1 MNQTPLEPVCVNH
14 SNQVTYV
21 RCSRCENYICT
32 DCMRSASI
40 GYQCPSCASDS
51 TPVIKGINRNR
62 FIPNQ
67 KNTQVTKFLSILLI
81 VIFLFQELTG
91 TLLVKSFALF
101 APLVTSGEWW
111 RLITAG
117 FLHGSIIHLLF
128 NVYILWVL
136 GSQLEN
142 IVGKA
147 KFILIYFGSLLGG
160 SLASYL
166 FSPFGSYSI
175 GASGAIFGLMGA
187 MLIVGRKRN
196 LDISQITT
204 LVVINVVIGFVLSGI
219 DWRAHLGGLAAGAFI
234 TWVLI
239 NATSLKGKNQR

>member
-1 MNQTPLEPVCVNH
+1 
-14 SNQVTYV
+14 
-21 RCSRCENYICT
+21 
-32 DCMRSASI
+32 MRSASI
-40 GYQCPSCASDS
+40 GYQCPACASDS
-51 TPVIKGINRNR
+51 TPVIKGVNRNR

-67 KNTQVTKFLSILLI
+67 KNTPVTKFLSILLI
-81 VIFLFQELTG
+81 AIFLLQELTG

-111 RLITAG
+111 RLISAG

-128 NVYILWVL
+128 NVYILWVI
-136 GSQLEN
+136 GSQLES
-142 IVGKA
+142 IVGNV
-147 KFILIYFGSLLGG
+147 KFIIIYFVSLLGG
-160 SLASYL
+160 SLASYW

-187 MLIVGRKRN
+187 MLVVGRKRN

-204 LVVINVVIGFVLSGI
+204 LVAINVVIGFVLSGI

-234 TWVLI
+234 TWVLL
-239 NATSLKGKNQR
+239 NATSLKEKNQR

>member
-1 MNQTPLEPVCVNH
+1 MTICINH
-14 SNQVTYV
+14 SNKETYV

-32 DCMRSASI
+32 DCMRPASI
-40 GYQCPSCASDS
+40 GYQCPSCASDT

-62 FIPNQ
+62 FIPSQ
-67 KNTQVTKFLSILLI
+67 KNTQVTKFLSIS
-81 VIFLFQELTG
+81 
-91 TLLVKSFALF
+91 LLVVYVFQFLLGDVLIANFALF
-101 APLVTSGEWW
+101 APSVTNGQWW
-111 RLITAG
+111 SLITAG

-142 IVGKA
+142 IVGKV
-147 KFILIYFGSLLGG
+147 KFIIIYFGSLLGG

-187 MLIVGRKRN
+187 MLVVGRKRN

-219 DWRAHLGGLAAGAFI
+219 DWRAHLGGLAVGAFI

>member
-1 MNQTPLEPVCVNH
+1 
-14 SNQVTYV
+14 
-21 RCSRCENYICT
+21 
-32 DCMRSASI
+32 MRSASI
-40 GYQCPSCASDS
+40 GYQCPACASDS
-51 TPVIKGINRNR
+51 TPIIKGINRNR

-67 KNTQVTKFLSILLI
+67 KNTPVTKFLSISLI
-81 VIFLFQELTG
+81 AIFLLQELTG

-111 RLITAG
+111 RLISAG

-128 NVYILWVL
+128 NVYILWVI
-136 GSQLEN
+136 GSQLES
-142 IVGKA
+142 IVGKVN
-147 KFILIYFGSLLGG
+147 FVIIYFVSLLGG

-187 MLIVGRKRN
+187 MLVVGRKRN

-204 LVVINVVIGFVLSGI
+204 LVAINVVIGFVLSGI

-234 TWVLI
+234 AWVLL
-239 NATSLKGKNQR
+239 NATSLKEKNQR

>member
-1 MNQTPLEPVCVNH
+1 MSYCNYH
-14 SNQVTYV
+14 SEKETNVK
-21 RCSRCENYICT
+21 CSRCENYICV

-40 GYQCPSCASDS
+40 GYQCPACASDS

-67 KNTQVTKFLSILLI
+67 KNTPVTKFLSISLI
-81 VIFLFQELTG
+81 VIFLLQELTG

-111 RLITAG
+111 RLISAG

-128 NVYILWVL
+128 NVYILWVI
-136 GSQLEN
+136 GSQLES
-142 IVGKA
+142 IVGNI
-147 KFILIYFGSLLGG
+147 KFIIIYFVSLLGG
-160 SLASYL
+160 SVASYL

-175 GASGAIFGLMGA
+175 GASGAIFGLMGS
-187 MLIVGRKRN
+187 MLVVGRKRN

-204 LVVINVVIGFVLSGI
+204 LVAINIVIGFVLSGI
-219 DWRAHLGGLAAGAFI
+219 DWRAHLGGLATGAFI

-239 NATSLKGKNQR
+239 NATSLKEKNQR

>member
-1 MNQTPLEPVCVNH
+1 MFILNCSNH
-14 SNQVTYV
+14 ERIDTKVA
-21 RCSRCENYICT
+21 CSRCEKYICV
-32 DCMRSASI
+32 DCMRPASI
-40 GYQCPSCASDS
+40 GYQCPECASDS
-51 TPVIKGINRNR
+51 TPIIKGFNKNS
-62 FIPNQ
+62 FIPGQENNQ
-67 KNTQVTKFLSILLI
+67 ATKFLSISLI
-81 VIFLFQELTG
+81 AVYVIQFVLG
-91 TLLVKSFALF
+91 DVYISNFALF
-101 APLVTSGEWW
+101 APSVSSGQLW
-111 RLITAG
+111 RLLTAG
-117 FLHGSIIHLLF
+117 FLHGSILHLLF

-142 IVGKA
+142 IVGKT
-147 KFILIYFGSLLGG
+147 KFISIYFISLLGG

-187 MLIVGRKRN
+187 MLVVGRKRN
-196 LDISQITT
+196 TDISQIAT

-239 NATSLKGKNQR
+239 NAISLKGKNQR

>member
-1 MNQTPLEPVCVNH
+1 
-14 SNQVTYV
+14 
-21 RCSRCENYICT
+21 
-32 DCMRSASI
+32 MRPASI
-40 GYQCPSCASDS
+40 GYQCLSCASDS
-51 TPVIKGINRNR
+51 TSVIKGINRSR
-62 FIPNQ
+62 FIPSQ
-67 KNTQVTKFLSILLI
+67 KNTQVTKFLSIS
-81 VIFLFQELTG
+81 
-91 TLLVKSFALF
+91 LLVVYIFQFLLGDALIANFALF
-101 APLVTSGEWW
+101 APSVANGQWW
-111 RLITAG
+111 LLITAG

-147 KFILIYFGSLLGG
+147 KFIIIYFVSLLGG

-187 MLIVGRKRN
+187 MLVVGRKRN

-204 LVVINVVIGFVLSGI
+204 LVVINVVIGFVLAGI

-239 NATSLKGKNQR
+239 NATSLKEKNQRL

>member
-1 MNQTPLEPVCVNH
+1 
-14 SNQVTYV
+14 
-21 RCSRCENYICT
+21 
-32 DCMRSASI
+32 MRPASI
-40 GYQCPSCASDS
+40 GYQCPSCASDT

-62 FIPNQ
+62 FIPSQ
-67 KNTQVTKFLSILLI
+67 KNTQVTKFLSIS
-81 VIFLFQELTG
+81 
-91 TLLVKSFALF
+91 LLVVYVFQFLLGDVLIANFALF
-101 APLVTSGEWW
+101 APSVTNGQWW
-111 RLITAG
+111 LLITAG

-147 KFILIYFGSLLGG
+147 KFTIIYFGSLLGG

-166 FSPFGSYSI
+166 FSPFGFYSI

-187 MLIVGRKRN
+187 MLVVGRKRN

>member
-1 MNQTPLEPVCVNH
+1 MSYCNYH
-14 SNQVTYV
+14 SEKETNVK
-21 RCSRCENYICT
+21 CSRCENYICV

-40 GYQCPSCASDS
+40 GYQCPACASDS

-67 KNTQVTKFLSILLI
+67 KNTPVTKFLSISLI
-81 VIFLFQELTG
+81 AIFLLQELTG

-111 RLITAG
+111 RLISAG

-128 NVYILWVL
+128 NVYILWVI
-136 GSQLEN
+136 GSQLES
-142 IVGKA
+142 IVGKV
-147 KFILIYFGSLLGG
+147 KFIIIFFVSLLGG
-160 SLASYL
+160 SVASYL

-187 MLIVGRKRN
+187 MLVLGRKRD

>member
-1 MNQTPLEPVCVNH
+1 
-14 SNQVTYV
+14 
-21 RCSRCENYICT
+21 
-32 DCMRSASI
+32 MRSASI
-40 GYQCPSCASDS
+40 GYQCPICASDS
-51 TPVIKGINRNR
+51 TPVIKRISRNR
-62 FIPNQ
+62 FIPSQ
-67 KNTQVTKFLSILLI
+67 KNTQVTKFLSISLLA
-81 VIFLFQELTG
+81 VYVFQFLLG
-91 TLLVKSFALF
+91 DVLIANFALF
-101 APLVTSGEWW
+101 APSVTNGQWW
-111 RLITAG
+111 LLITAG

-147 KFILIYFGSLLGG
+147 KFMIIYFGSLLGG

-187 MLIVGRKRN
+187 MLVVGRKRN

-219 DWRAHLGGLAAGAFI
+219 DWRAHLGGLAAGALI

>member
-1 MNQTPLEPVCVNH
+1 MGYCNYH
-14 SNQVTYV
+14 SEKDTNVK
-21 RCSRCENYICT
+21 CSRCEKYICV

-40 GYQCPSCASDS
+40 GYQCPACASDS
-51 TPVIKGINRNR
+51 TPVIKGIDRNR

-67 KNTQVTKFLSILLI
+67 KNTPVTKFLSISLI
-81 VIFLFQELTG
+81 AIFLLQELTG

-111 RLITAG
+111 RLISAG

-128 NVYILWVL
+128 NVYILWVI
-136 GSQLEN
+136 GSQLES
-142 IVGKA
+142 IVGNV
-147 KFILIYFGSLLGG
+147 KFIIIYFVSLLGG
-160 SLASYL
+160 SVASYL

-187 MLIVGRKRN
+187 MLVVGRKRN

-204 LVVINVVIGFVLSGI
+204 LVAINVVIGFVLSGI

-234 TWVLI
+234 AWVLL
-239 NATSLKGKNQR
+239 NAISLKEKNQR

>member
-1 MNQTPLEPVCVNH
+1 
-14 SNQVTYV
+14 
-21 RCSRCENYICT
+21 
-32 DCMRSASI
+32 MRSASI
-40 GYQCPSCASDS
+40 GYQCPACASDS

-67 KNTQVTKFLSILLI
+67 KNTPVTKFLSISLI
-81 VIFLFQELTG
+81 TIFLLQELSG

-128 NVYILWVL
+128 NVYILWVI
-136 GSQLEN
+136 GSQLES
-142 IVGKA
+142 IVGNI
-147 KFILIYFGSLLGG
+147 KFIIIYFVSLLGG
-160 SLASYL
+160 SVASYL

-187 MLIVGRKRN
+187 MLVVGRKRN

-204 LVVINVVIGFVLSGI
+204 LVAINVVIGFVLSGI

-234 TWVLI
+234 TWVLL
-239 NATSLKGKNQR
+239 NATSLKEKNQR

>member
-1 MNQTPLEPVCVNH
+1 MSYCNYH
-14 SNQVTYV
+14 SEKETNVK
-21 RCSRCENYICT
+21 CSRCENYICV

-40 GYQCPSCASDS
+40 GYQCPACASDS

-67 KNTQVTKFLSILLI
+67 KNTPVTKFLSISLI
-81 VIFLFQELTG
+81 AIFLLQELIG

-111 RLITAG
+111 RLISAG

-128 NVYILWVL
+128 NVYILWVI
-136 GSQLEN
+136 GSQLES
-142 IVGKA
+142 IVGNI
-147 KFILIYFGSLLGG
+147 KFIIIYFVSLLGG
-160 SLASYL
+160 SVASYL
-166 FSPFGSYSI
+166 FSSFGAYSI

-187 MLIVGRKRN
+187 MLVVGRKRN

-204 LVVINVVIGFVLSGI
+204 LVAINVVIGFVLSGI

-234 TWVLI
+234 TWVLL
-239 NATSLKGKNQR
+239 NATSLKEKNQR

>member
-1 MNQTPLEPVCVNH
+1 
-14 SNQVTYV
+14 
-21 RCSRCENYICT
+21 
-32 DCMRSASI
+32 MRSASI

-62 FIPNQ
+62 FIPSQ
-67 KNTQVTKFLSILLI
+67 KNTQVTKFLSIS
-81 VIFLFQELTG
+81 
-91 TLLVKSFALF
+91 LLVVYVFQFLLGDVLIANFALF
-101 APLVTSGEWW
+101 APSVANGQWW
-111 RLITAG
+111 LLITAG

-142 IVGKA
+142 IVGKP
-147 KFILIYFGSLLGG
+147 KFIIIYFVSLLGG

-187 MLIVGRKRN
+187 MLVVGRKRN

-239 NATSLKGKNQR
+239 NATSLKEKNQR

>member
-1 MNQTPLEPVCVNH
+1 MHYCENH
-14 SNQVTYV
+14 PEEETYV
-21 RCSRCENYICT
+21 RCTRCENYICT

-40 GYQCPSCASDS
+40 GYQCPRCASDS

-62 FIPNQ
+62 FIPSH
-67 KNTQVTKFLSILLI
+67 KNTQVTKFLSIS
-81 VIFLFQELTG
+81 
-91 TLLVKSFALF
+91 LLVVYVFQFLLGDVLIANFALF
-101 APLVTSGEWW
+101 APSVANGQWW
-111 RLITAG
+111 LLITAG

-142 IVGKA
+142 IVGKS
-147 KFILIYFGSLLGG
+147 KFIIIYFGSLLGG

-187 MLIVGRKRN
+187 MLVVGRKRN

>member
-1 MNQTPLEPVCVNH
+1 
-14 SNQVTYV
+14 
-21 RCSRCENYICT
+21 
-32 DCMRSASI
+32 MRSASI

-51 TPVIKGINRNR
+51 IPVIKGINRNR

-67 KNTQVTKFLSILLI
+67 KNTPVTKFLSISLI
-81 VIFLFQELTG
+81 AIFLLQELTG

-117 FLHGSIIHLLF
+117 FLHGSILHLIF
-128 NVYILWVL
+128 NVYILWVI
-136 GSQLEN
+136 GSQLEI
-142 IVGKA
+142 IVGNI
-147 KFILIYFGSLLGG
+147 KFIIIYFASLLGG

-187 MLIVGRKRN
+187 MLVVGRKRN

-204 LVVINVVIGFVLSGI
+204 LVAINVVIGFVLSGI
-219 DWRAHLGGLAAGAFI
+219 DWRAHLGGLATGAFI
-234 TWVLI
+234 AWVLL
-239 NATSLKGKNQR
+239 NATSLKEKNQR

>member
-1 MNQTPLEPVCVNH
+1 
-14 SNQVTYV
+14 
-21 RCSRCENYICT
+21 
-32 DCMRSASI
+32 MRSASI
-40 GYQCPSCASDS
+40 GYQCPACASDS

-67 KNTQVTKFLSILLI
+67 KSTPVTKFLSISI
-81 VIFLFQELTG
+81 IAIFLLQELTG

-111 RLITAG
+111 RLISAG

-128 NVYILWVL
+128 NVYILWVI
-136 GSQLEN
+136 GSQLES
-142 IVGKA
+142 IVGNI
-147 KFILIYFGSLLGG
+147 KFIIIYFVSLLGG
-160 SLASYL
+160 SVASYL

-187 MLIVGRKRN
+187 MLVVGRKRN

-204 LVVINVVIGFVLSGI
+204 LVAINIVIGFVLSGI

-234 TWVLI
+234 SWVLL
-239 NATSLKGKNQR
+239 NATSLKEKNQR